1 MTTKKYI
8 VTGKE
13 GANLRVL
20 PSSLSQLAMHLEK
33 GAQVSVVED
42 FTAVNTVG
50 SATPYLCVEQDGK
63 YLWAVAGNL
72 SPAEEK
78 VNPTGGGNNPS
89 VDTQQPSEQKPNSTG
104 GGKNPSV
111 GTQPPGEQ
119 KVNYLTR
126 ASAAAK
132 TVYPLCIGKIHSGSD
147 VGKVGS
153 LKSLKTHHS
162 LSCNRMMSIT
172 LQEAGLLKEGQ
183 IVSHTKKRSGKKT
196 IADAVSNVK
205 ALKHCKVVWVNKYYR
220 DLPAEYKKAGVAYI
234 QNSNAC
240 ISAGGGKIWSCNRS
254 KGYKYKRK
262 SDFYRSSGYPFTSK
276 ILVVIVPEH

>member
-1 MTTKKYI
+1 MTRKTYI

-20 PSSLSQLAMHLEK
+20 PSSLSEKFGHLEH
-33 GAQVSVVED
+33 GETVQVVED

-50 SATPYLCVEQDGK
+50 EKTTYLCVEHKGK
-63 YLWAVAGNL
+63 YLWTVAGNL
-72 SPAEEK
+72 TVEKTTPA
-78 VNPTGGGNNPS
+78 TAAS
-89 VDTQQPSEQKPNSTG
+89 
-104 GGKNPSV
+104 
-111 GTQPPGEQ
+111 TQPTASTPITTK

-126 ASAAAK
+126 AADAAK
-132 TVYPLCIGKIHSGSD
+132 KVYPLSIGKVHSGSD
-147 VGKVGS
+147 AGKVVSLSS
-153 LKSLKTHHS
+153 LKKHHS

-172 LQEAGLLKEGQ
+172 LQEAGLLEKGQ
-183 IVSHTKKRSGKKT
+183 IVSHTKKAKGKKT
-196 IADAVSNVK
+196 IADAVKNVK
-205 ALKHCKVVWVNKYYR
+205 ALKHCKVIWVNKRYK

-254 KGYKYKRK
+254 KGYRYRSKTDY
-262 SDFYRSSGYPFTSK
+262 YRSSGYPFNSR